1 MPIFEDFLI
10 ELKNNLL
17 SVVKEGFETYK
28 EQVLADGSAFAEKT
42 KDDLQ
47 KWLKQLKEGA
57 LTKDDFEFLVKG
69 KGDLAEMEALKLAG
83 LAAVEI
89 DLLKQSIIKT
99 VIGTAE
105 KMFL

>member
-1 MPIFEDFLI
+1 MSVFEEFLT
-10 ELKNNLL
+10 ELKGNLL
-17 SVVKEGFETYK
+17 TVVKEGFETYK
-28 EQVLADGSAFAEKT
+28 EQVLADGSAFAVKT

-47 KWLKQLKEGA
+47 KWLKQLKEGI

-69 KGDLAEMEALKLAG
+69 KSDLAEMEALKLAG
-83 LAAVEI
+83 LAEVEI
-89 DLLKQSIIKT
+89 DKLKQSIINT